1 MLAKTWIKITN
12 LFKKP
17 VVKQAQAKAVDDVNP
32 ITLLTPI
39 ESSKD
44 AQRGRAGIDGHYSRL
59 FVSKLLD
66 EVEFT
71 SKHLEKIPTY
81 GPEERLVVF
90 HIKGVPVLGELA
102 GVIRLGFKYH
112 NVEKIPPFQQ
122 HLPFIVTMYT
132 DTNETYKFYA
142 LEKED
147 MHVIGDG
154 LLDNEDVLWVGVYHR
169 EQWLQFWNYMIGA
182 SAPPDTIDRW
192 YPNATA
198 EEIEASRF

>member
-1 MLAKTWIKITN
+1 MLLKTLIKITN
-12 LFKKP
+12 RFKKP
-17 VVKQAQAKAVDDVNP
+17 KVQAMVVDDTVNP

-39 ESSKD
+39 EPSKA
-44 AQRGRAGIDGHYSRL
+44 AQRGRAGIDEYYSDSHL
-59 FVSKLLD
+59 TKILD
-66 EVEFT
+66 EIKLT

-81 GPEERLVVF
+81 GPEERLVAF

-102 GVIRLGFKYH
+102 GVERFGFKYH
-112 NVEKIPPFQQ
+112 NLEKIPPFQQ

-132 DTNETYKFYA
+132 DTNETFKFYA

-154 LLDNEDVLWVGVYHR
+154 LLNNDDVLWVGVYHR
-169 EQWLQFWNYMIGA
+169 EQWLQFWNYAIGA
-182 SAPPDTIDRW
+182 IAPPNTIDFW
-192 YPNATA
+192 YPGATE